1 MAEVYTPG
9 LISLWEQWKEEET
22 HGQTLTGL
30 AWSPKLYR
38 ERRKTNMLAILKLKK
53 KRNLFLNILNESR
66 KVA

>member
-1 MAEVYTPG
+1 MAEVCTPG
-9 LISLWEQWKEEET
+9 LFSLWEQWKEEET

-53 KRNLFLNILNESR
+53 KEIFF
-66 KVA
+66 